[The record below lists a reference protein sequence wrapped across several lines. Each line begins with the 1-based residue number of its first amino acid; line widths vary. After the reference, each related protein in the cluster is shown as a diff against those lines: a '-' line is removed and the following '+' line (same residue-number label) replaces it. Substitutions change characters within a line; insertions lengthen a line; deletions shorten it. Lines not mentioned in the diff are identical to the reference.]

1 MQVVKQQVPKDILIE
16 EAKGIEIKQGNFV
29 TIYDSRDV
37 VDTYY
42 VDRIIEDKAMIIGLK
57 LTPEKDDVLPSRIMI
72 DTNRLIYI
80 DDSFVNID
88 GALWNLRK
96 QSFPKLS

>member
-1 MQVVKQQVPKDILIE
+1 MQLVKQQTPKDILIE
-16 EAKGIEIKQGNFV
+16 EAEGIEIKQGDFV

-42 VDRIIEDKAMIIGLK
+42 VDRIMEDKAMIVGLK
-57 LTPEKDDVLPSRIMI
+57 LSPEKDDILPNRIII
-72 DTNRLIYI
+72 DINKLIYI
-80 DDSFVNID
+80 NDSFVNVN

-96 QSFPKLS
+96 QSFPKLN